1 MNIVDEFHDLV
12 VKAIDPGATLAERH
26 RAFERLVL
34 RFQDMAFAY
43 AYSILGDFQ
52 LAEDAAQEAFISAW
66 RNLHQLRKAEAFPG
80 WFKQIL
86 HNSCCHLRRGKGPQ
100 TTWLDPEITV
110 PSDKD
115 GPQAR
120 LERREL
126 KTAVFSA
133 IERLPKNERMVIA
146 LFYLNE
152 KSQRD
157 ISSFLEVPMT
167 TVAKRLYSARTRL
180 RGKMMDRFE
189 NDLASNRPSR
199 DKTFAEKVRAGIY
212 DEYVG
217 QYQFELRPE
226 LVVSIK
232 RERDKLICEGG
243 GQTNLLFANDG
254 TGDELLAKEFDG
266 KGRFVRDGRGQ
277 ITHLIYYEFG
287 AEKGIAK
294 KIIC

>member
-1 MNIVDEFHDLV
+1 VFVDEFHDLV
-12 VKAIDPGATLAERH
+12 IKAIDPSAALAERH
-26 RAFERLVL
+26 YAFERLVL
-34 RFQDMAFAY
+34 RFQDMAFACAY
-43 AYSILGDFQ
+43 AILGDFH
-52 LAEDAAQEAFISAW
+52 LAEDAAQEAFITAW
-66 RNLHQLRKAEAFPG
+66 RKLQQLRKAEAFPG

-86 HNSCCHLRRGKGPQ
+86 LNSCYRLQRGKRPQ
-100 TTWLDPEITV
+100 TIWLSPEIAA

-115 GPQAR
+115 SPQTK

-126 KTAVFSA
+126 KTAVYSA

-167 TVAKRLYSARTRL
+167 TVAKRLYSARNRL
-180 RGKMMDRFE
+180 RGKMMDRFKS
-189 NDLASNRPSR
+189 DLASNRPSR

-226 LVVSIK
+226 LVVSIR
-232 RERDKLICEGG
+232 RERNKLFCEGG
-243 GQTNLLFANDG
+243 GQTNLLFSYDG
-254 TGDELLAKEFDG
+254 TEDELLVKEFDG
-266 KGRFVRDGRGQ
+266 KGRFVRDSRGQ
-277 ITHLIYYEFG
+277 ITHLVYYEFG

>member
-1 MNIVDEFHDLV
+1 VDEFHDLV
-12 VKAIDPGATLAERH
+12 IKALDPSATLAERH
-26 RAFERLVL
+26 QAFEHLVL

-43 AYSILGDFQ
+43 AYAVLGDFH
-52 LAEDAAQEAFISAW
+52 LAEDAAQEAFIAAW
-66 RNLHQLRKAEAFPG
+66 RKLHQLRKAEAFPG

-86 HNSCCHLRRGKGPQ
+86 LNSCYRLQRGKRPQ
-100 TTWLDPEITV
+100 TTWLDPEIAV

-115 GPQAR
+115 NPQAR

-133 IERLPKNERMVIA
+133 IERLPKNERMVVA

-180 RGKMMDRFE
+180 RGKMMDRFK
-189 NDLASNRPSR
+189 NDMASNLPSR
-199 DKTFAEKVRAGIY
+199 DKTFAERVRAGIY

-232 RERDKLICEGG
+232 RERDTLVCEGG

-254 TGDELLAKEFDG
+254 TRDELMAKEFDG

-277 ITHLIYYEFG
+277 ITHLVYYEFG
-287 AEKGIAK
+287 TEKGIAK